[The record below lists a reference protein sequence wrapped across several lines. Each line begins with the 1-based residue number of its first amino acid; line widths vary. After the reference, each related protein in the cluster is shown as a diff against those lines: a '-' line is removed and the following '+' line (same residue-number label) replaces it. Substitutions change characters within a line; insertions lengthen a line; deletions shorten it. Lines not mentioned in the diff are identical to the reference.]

1 MAAGLVRGETRKLFQ
16 LVGEMDRE
24 HPSRPSPRTFSKCLL
39 YGTDVGAILDF
50 GPGSPIRI
58 LFGDSWSSTG
68 PLDEPA
74 LRNEGEDFFSAP
86 YNAHRPFN
94 GDAIGIITS
103 TVTADNV
110 HNGVEL
116 DFYLADDKGYATL
129 EVPRVDLLTNRVPTG
144 ALGTSNGRA
153 LVFVTGP
160 PFPVGNPPQ
169 APRSWIAPWTDI
181 TKPKTDEAFEFS
193 TGPFA
198 NFLCPVIAGQGG
210 VPGADDVGEPVIWL
224 WGTGFPNRN
233 SSVRLA
239 RARLR
244 QVTDSPGDRTAW
256 EFFAGLAD
264 SGAPRFADER
274 AAVQLFDS
282 SSVGEF
288 SVCWNG
294 FLQRWLMLHGSPNPR
309 GIVCRSARAPWGP
322 WDDGVVIFDP
332 GADHGYGHFIHD
344 PGHDAVSDRGREREF
359 GGEYAPVFVPRYAK
373 GTKGHSTIRYLMSTW
388 NPYTVVMM
396 ESQLWT
402 RSGRFAAFTP
412 RWPRSSWTGKRLT
425 LPTGQ

>member
-1 MAAGLVRGETRKLFQ
+1 M
-16 LVGEMDRE
+16 
-24 HPSRPSPRTFSKCLL
+24 
-39 YGTDVGAILDF
+39 
-50 GPGSPIRI
+50 
-58 LFGDSWSSTG
+58 
-68 PLDEPA
+68 
-74 LRNEGEDFFSAP
+74 
-86 YNAHRPFN
+86 
-94 GDAIGIITS
+94 
-103 TVTADNV
+103 
-110 HNGVEL
+110 
-116 DFYLADDKGYATL
+116 
-129 EVPRVDLLTNRVPTG
+129 LTNRVPTG
-144 ALGTSNGRA
+144 ALGTSNGHA

-160 PFPVGNPPQ
+160 PFSIGDPPPVGGPIGGVLGGIVSDVIGRITGAQ
-169 APRSWIAPWTDI
+169 RSWIAPWPDI
-181 TKPKTDEAFEFS
+181 SIPKTGKAFEFS

-244 QVTDSPGDRTAW
+244 QVTDRPGDRTAW

-264 SGAPRFADER
+264 DGAPRFADETS
-274 AAVQLFDS
+274 AVQLFDS

-294 FLQRWLMLHGSPNPR
+294 FLQRWLMLYGSPNPR

-332 GADHGYGHFIHD
+332 TADHGYGHFIHLD
-344 PGHDAVSDRGREREF
+344 QHDAVSDPGRTEP
-359 GGEYAPVFVPRYAK
+359 GGEYAPVFIPRFAK
-373 GTKGHSTIRYLMSTW
+373 GTEGRSTIRYLMSTW

-396 ESQLWT
+396 ESQL
-402 RSGRFAAFTP
+402 ANV
-412 RWPRSSWTGKRLT
+412 
-425 LPTGQ
+425 